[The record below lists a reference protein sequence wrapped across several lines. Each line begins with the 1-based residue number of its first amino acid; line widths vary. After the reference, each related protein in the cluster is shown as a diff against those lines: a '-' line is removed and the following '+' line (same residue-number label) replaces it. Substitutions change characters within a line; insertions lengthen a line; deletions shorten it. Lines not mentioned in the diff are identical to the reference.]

1 MTNPYVAGAAGRC
14 PRCGEG
20 VLFDGFLKVAPAC
33 DACGATFAQAD
44 SGDGPAVFIT
54 LIAGFLMAFGAMFH
68 MIAFN
73 PPIWVLLVVWLP
85 LTVIVVLGLLRPMK
99 GLMVAAQ
106 FAQKASEAGRDDVRK

>member
-1 MTNPYVAGAAGRC
+1 MANPYLSGAAGRC

-20 VLFDGFLKVAPAC
+20 FLFDGFLKVAPAC
-33 DACGATFAQAD
+33 DACGAIFTKAD
-44 SGDGPAVFIT
+44 SGDGPVVFIT

-85 LTVIVVLGLLRPMK
+85 LTVITVLGLLRPMK
-99 GLMVAAQ
+99 GLMIAAQ
-106 FAQKASEAGRDDVRK
+106 LNNEASEARRDDVRK